1 VAPTIGGAGLWDRR
15 PGLFASPSG
24 RAPRRLAG
32 LGSGAPLAFPSMIL
46 AHAGMD
52 HILLFVVP
60 VALAVLAMRLV
71 EKRAR
76 ERADG
81 ADSDSPEDVAAP

>member
-1 VAPTIGGAGLWDRR
+1 M
-15 PGLFASPSG
+15 
-24 RAPRRLAG
+24 
-32 LGSGAPLAFPSMIL
+32 MIL

-60 VALAVLAMRLV
+60 VALAVLAMRMV

-76 ERADG
+76 ERAEA
-81 ADSDSPEDVAAP
+81 ADADRPEDVATQ